1 MFEMVINMQYN
12 DLSFEK
18 LSDKIVVCISDEH
31 RFGTDAFL
39 LADFAKARHKDIAA
53 DFCSGNG
60 IAALLLERDYSP
72 KRIYAIEIQKKAYDQ
87 LCLSAEKSGLKD
99 KIIPVL
105 GDLKDFK
112 SNEELDLIICNP
124 PYKADGAGIKNDVES
139 SSIARH
145 EMLCTIDDVC
155 LSASRNLKFGGRLCV
170 CNRPER
176 LCDIMVAMRNNN
188 LEPKRVRFVSKNKDT
203 SPWLVLVEGK
213 KGSKPFMKIE
223 PQFYTQSEDGK
234 EFSDELKALY
244 SLYENTED
252 RNENTGY

>member
-1 MFEMVINMQYN
+1 MVINMQYN
-12 DLSFEK
+12 DLYYEK
-18 LSDKIVVCISDEH
+18 LSDNIYVCISTEH

-60 IAALLLERDYSP
+60 IAALLLERDYYP
-72 KRIYAIEIQKKAYDQ
+72 KRIYALEIQKKAYDQ
-87 LCLSAEKSGLKD
+87 LCLSVEKSKTAGE
-99 KIIPVL
+99 IIPVL

-124 PYKADGAGIKNDVES
+124 PYKADGAGIKNDTES

-145 EMLCTIDDVC
+145 EVLCNIDDIC

-188 LEPKRVRFVSKNKDT
+188 LEPKRVRFVSKNKST
-203 SPWLVLVEGK
+203 AAWLVLVEGK
-213 KGSKPFMKIE
+213 KGSKPFMRVE
-223 PQFYTQSEDGK
+223 PQFYTQSEDGAG
-234 EFSDELKALY
+234 FSDELKALY

-252 RNENTGY
+252 KNENIGN

>member
-1 MFEMVINMQYN
+1 MQYN
-12 DLSFEK
+12 DLSYEK
-18 LSDKIVVCISDEH
+18 LSDRIYVCISNEH

-39 LADFAKARHKDIAA
+39 LAHFAKARRKDVAA

-72 KRIYAIEIQKKAYDQ
+72 KRIYALEIQKKAYDQ
-87 LCLSAEKSGLKD
+87 LCLSAEKSDIEND

-105 GDLKDFK
+105 GDLKEFK
-112 SNEELDLIICNP
+112 SDEELDLIICNP
-124 PYKADGAGIKNDVES
+124 PYKADGAGLKNDTAA

-155 LSASRNLKFGGRLCV
+155 KSASRNLKFGGRLCV

-176 LCDIMVAMRNNN
+176 LCDIMVAMRKNN
-188 LEPKRVRFVSKNKDT
+188 LEPKRARFVSKNKKT

-223 PQFYTQSEDGK
+223 PQFYTQSEDGTG
-234 EFSDELKALY
+234 FSDELKALY
-244 SLYENTED
+244 KLEVRS
-252 RNENTGY
+252 

>member
-1 MFEMVINMQYN
+1 MQYN
-12 DLSFEK
+12 DLSYEK
-18 LSDKIVVCISDEH
+18 LSDNIYVCISTEH

-72 KRIYAIEIQKKAYDQ
+72 KRIYALEIQKKAYDQ
-87 LCLSAEKSGLKD
+87 LCLSVEKSKTAG

-124 PYKADGAGIKNDVES
+124 PYKADGAGIKNDTES

-145 EMLCTIDDVC
+145 EVLCNIDDVC
-155 LSASRNLKFGGRLCV
+155 LSASRNLKFGGRLCI

-176 LCDIMVAMRNNN
+176 LCDIMVAMRKNN
-188 LEPKRVRFVSKNKDT
+188 LEPKRARFVSKNKDT
-203 SPWLVLVEGK
+203 SPWLILVEGK
-213 KGSKPFMKIE
+213 KGSKPFMRVE
-223 PQFYTQSEDGK
+223 PQFYTQSEDGAG
-234 EFSDELKALY
+234 FSDELKALY

-252 RNENTGY
+252 RNENIGN